1 MKKGMVLSSSAA
13 TMGSIVPVFDSYG
26 SAIKGK
32 GYQHLKGEVVLDVPL
47 KKKYVQYVIMKKSIY
62 L

>member
-1 MKKGMVLSSSAA
+1 
-13 TMGSIVPVFDSYG
+13 MGSIVPVFDSYG